1 MAIWD
6 VFDVFAESALGPIVA
21 GGVVVSMISSP
32 EVRKR
37 IRKWSVQGVA
47 AVMAAGEFATRE
59 LKGATD
65 GTGGMASQIT
75 HRVRQAAAEVR
86 EEWQDFV
93 AEARAAQHERI
104 TASAHKPASS
114 ETERGQTAS
123 PNTKAPGTET
133 RRRTGTRSRR
143 SKQA

>member
-1 MAIWD
+1 M
-6 VFDVFAESALGPIVA
+6 LGPLVV
-21 GGVVVSMISSP
+21 GGVVVSMIASP
-32 EVRKR
+32 ELRKR
-37 IRKWSVQGVA
+37 ARKLGVQGIA
-47 AVMAAGEFATRE
+47 AVMAASEFANRE
-59 LKGATD
+59 LRGATN
-65 GTGGMASQIT
+65 GTGGMASQISN
-75 HRVRQAAAEVR
+75 RVRQAAAEVR